1 MTTSASSI
9 WKGHVAM
16 LFANMA
22 WGIMSPISK
31 IVLMSGQIS
40 PIALSAIRIAG
51 GALIFWLFSLLMPHS
66 VVKHEKV
73 APCDMLKIFFASL
86 LIITANQAFY
96 IIGIGFTSPID
107 SSVMS
112 TITPIF
118 TMIFA
123 AIFISMPITWLKTTG
138 VALGLGGA
146 LMLVLSDPGGQPNA
160 SNQLLGD
167 SLCLFA
173 QVCAALYYVL
183 FSGIINRYS
192 AFTLMKWMFLFSAI
206 TYVPCSIPWISEV
219 DFTAITIDVW
229 LSIAYIIV
237 FATFLGYLLIPI
249 SQRVLKPTVVSMYN
263 YFQPLTAAL
272 LTAIL
277 GIGDFGPMKIIASAL
292 IFAGVWFVTQSRG
305 RSIKPSQS

>member
-1 MTTSASSI
+1 MKPDMSTL

-16 LFANMA
+16 LFANMV
-22 WGIMSPISK
+22 WGIMSPVSK
-31 IVLMSGQIS
+31 TVLLSGQVS
-40 PIALSAIRIAG
+40 PIALSAIRITG
-51 GALIFWLFSLLMPHS
+51 GAILFWLFSFILPKSL
-66 VVKHEKV
+66 VKHEKV
-73 APCDMLKIFFASL
+73 SPRDLLAIFAASF

-112 TITPIF
+112 TMTPIF

-123 AIFISMPITWLKTTG
+123 AIFIGMPITVKKVAG

-146 LMLVLSDPGGQPNA
+146 LLLVLSDPGNDANA

-167 SLCLFA
+167 TLCLTA
-173 QVCAALYYVL
+173 QICAAVYYVV

-192 AFTLMKWMFLFSAI
+192 AFTLMKWMFLFSAV
-206 TYVPCSIPWISEV
+206 TYVPCTLPWLCDV
-219 DFTAITIDVW
+219 DFTAITMPVW
-229 LSIAYIIV
+229 LSTGYIIV
-237 FATFLGYLLIPI
+237 FATFIGYLLIPVA
-249 SQRVLKPTVVSMYN
+249 QRVLKPTVVSMYN

-272 LTAIL
+272 LTALL
-277 GIGDFGPMKIIASAL
+277 GLGDFGMTKIAATTL

-305 RSIKPSQS
+305 KDTVKQ

>member
-1 MTTSASSI
+1 MKISASL

-16 LFANMA
+16 LFANMV

-31 IVLMSGQIS
+31 TVLMSGLIS
-40 PIALSAIRIAG
+40 PIALSAMHIAG
-51 GALIFWLFSLLMPHS
+51 GALLFWLCSLLLPRS
-66 VVKHEKV
+66 VVKREKV
-73 APCDMLKIFFASL
+73 TPRDMLKIFMASL
-86 LIITANQAFY
+86 LIITSNQALY

-123 AIFISMPITWLKTTG
+123 AIFISMPITWLKASG

-146 LMLVLSDPGGQPNA
+146 LMLVLSDPGGDTHA

-167 SLCLFA
+167 SLCLIA

-183 FSGIINRYS
+183 FSGIITRYS
-192 AFTLMKWMFLFSAI
+192 AFTLMKWMFLFSAV
-206 TYVPCSIPWISEV
+206 TYVPCAIPWLVEV
-219 DFTAITIDVW
+219 QFSAIGLNLW

-277 GIGDFGPMKIIASAL
+277 GIGQFGPMKVVATAL

-305 RSIKPSQS
+305 SSVKPQ

>member
-1 MTTSASSI
+1 MKISASL

-16 LFANMA
+16 LFANMV
-22 WGIMSPISK
+22 WGIMSPVSK
-31 IVLMSGQIS
+31 TVLMSGLIS
-40 PIALSAIRIAG
+40 PIALSAMRIAG
-51 GALIFWLFSLLMPHS
+51 GALLFWACSLLLPRT

-73 APCDMLKIFFASL
+73 APRDMLKIFMASL
-86 LIITANQAFY
+86 LIITANQALY

-123 AIFISMPITWLKTTG
+123 AIFISMPITWLKASG

-146 LMLVLSDPGGQPNA
+146 LMLVLSDPGGDTHA

-167 SLCLFA
+167 SLCLIA

-183 FSGIINRYS
+183 FSGIITRYS
-192 AFTLMKWMFLFSAI
+192 AFTLMKWMFLFSAV
-206 TYVPCSIPWISEV
+206 TYVPCAMPWLVEV
-219 DFTAITIDVW
+219 QFSTIGLDLW

-277 GIGDFGPMKIIASAL
+277 GIGEFGPMKIAATAL

-305 RSIKPSQS
+305 RSVKPQ

>member
-1 MTTSASSI
+1 MKISASL

-16 LFANMA
+16 LFANMV

-31 IVLMSGQIS
+31 TVLMSGLIS
-40 PIALSAIRIAG
+40 PIALSAMRIAG
-51 GALIFWLFSLLMPHS
+51 GALLFWICSLLLPRS
-66 VVKHEKV
+66 VVKREKV
-73 APCDMLKIFFASL
+73 TPRDMLKIFMASL
-86 LIITANQAFY
+86 LIITSNQALY

-123 AIFISMPITWLKTTG
+123 AIFISMPITWLKASG

-146 LMLVLSDPGGQPNA
+146 LMLVLSDPGGDTHA

-167 SLCLFA
+167 SLCLIA

-183 FSGIINRYS
+183 FSGIITRYS
-192 AFTLMKWMFLFSAI
+192 AFTLMKWMFLFSAV
-206 TYVPCSIPWISEV
+206 TYVPCAIPWLVEV
-219 DFTAITIDVW
+219 QFSAIGLNLW

-277 GIGDFGPMKIIASAL
+277 GIGQFGPMKVVATAL

-305 RSIKPSQS
+305 SSVKPQ

>member
-1 MTTSASSI
+1 MKISASL

-16 LFANMA
+16 LFANMV

-31 IVLMSGQIS
+31 TVLMSGLIS
-40 PIALSAIRIAG
+40 PIALSAMRIAG
-51 GALIFWLFSLLMPHS
+51 GALLFWLCSLLLPRS
-66 VVKHEKV
+66 VVKREKV
-73 APCDMLKIFFASL
+73 TPRDMLKIFMASL
-86 LIITANQAFY
+86 LIITSNQALY

-123 AIFISMPITWLKTTG
+123 AIFISMPITWLKASG

-146 LMLVLSDPGGQPNA
+146 LMLVLSDPGGDTHA

-167 SLCLFA
+167 SLCLIA

-183 FSGIINRYS
+183 FSGIITRYS
-192 AFTLMKWMFLFSAI
+192 AFTLMKWMFLFSAV
-206 TYVPCSIPWISEV
+206 TYVPCAIPWLVEV
-219 DFTAITIDVW
+219 QFSAIGLNLW

-277 GIGDFGPMKIIASAL
+277 GIGQFGPMKVVATAL

-305 RSIKPSQS
+305 SSVKPQ

>member
-1 MTTSASSI
+1 MKISASL

-16 LFANMA
+16 LFANMV
-22 WGIMSPISK
+22 WGIMSPVSK
-31 IVLMSGQIS
+31 TVLMSGLIS
-40 PIALSAIRIAG
+40 PIALSAMRIAG
-51 GALIFWLFSLLMPHS
+51 GALLFWACSLLLPRT
-66 VVKHEKV
+66 VVKDEKV
-73 APCDMLKIFFASL
+73 APRDMLKIFMASL
-86 LIITANQAFY
+86 LIITANQALY

-123 AIFISMPITWLKTTG
+123 AIFISMPITWLKASG

-146 LMLVLSDPGGQPNA
+146 LMLVLSDPGGDTHA

-167 SLCLFA
+167 SLCLIA

-183 FSGIINRYS
+183 FSGIITRYS
-192 AFTLMKWMFLFSAI
+192 AFTLMKWMFLFSAV
-206 TYVPCSIPWISEV
+206 TYVPCAMPWLVEV
-219 DFTAITIDVW
+219 QFSAIGLDLW

-277 GIGDFGPMKIIASAL
+277 GIGEFGPMKIAATAL

-305 RSIKPSQS
+305 RSVKPQ

>member
-1 MTTSASSI
+1 MKISASL

-16 LFANMA
+16 LFANMV

-31 IVLMSGQIS
+31 TVLMSGLIS
-40 PIALSAIRIAG
+40 PIALSAMRIAG
-51 GALIFWLFSLLMPHS
+51 GALLFWICSLLLPRS
-66 VVKHEKV
+66 VVKREKV
-73 APCDMLKIFFASL
+73 TPRDMLKIFMASL
-86 LIITANQAFY
+86 LIITSNQALY

-123 AIFISMPITWLKTTG
+123 AIFISMPITWLKASG

-146 LMLVLSDPGGQPNA
+146 LMLVLSDPGGDTHA

-167 SLCLFA
+167 SLCLIA

-183 FSGIINRYS
+183 FSGIITRYS
-192 AFTLMKWMFLFSAI
+192 AFTLMKWMFLFSAV
-206 TYVPCSIPWISEV
+206 TYVPCAIPWLVEV
-219 DFTAITIDVW
+219 QFSAIGLNLW

-277 GIGDFGPMKIIASAL
+277 GIGQFGPMKVVATAL
-292 IFAGVWFVTQSRG
+292 IFAGVWFVTQSR
-305 RSIKPSQS
+305 SSSVKPQ

>member
-1 MTTSASSI
+1 MKISASL

-16 LFANMA
+16 LFANMV

-31 IVLMSGQIS
+31 TVLMSGLIS
-40 PIALSAIRIAG
+40 PIALSAMRIAG
-51 GALIFWLFSLLMPHS
+51 GALLFWICSLLLPRS
-66 VVKHEKV
+66 VVKREKV
-73 APCDMLKIFFASL
+73 TPRDMLKIFMASL
-86 LIITANQAFY
+86 LIITSNQALY

-123 AIFISMPITWLKTTG
+123 AIFISMPITWLKASG

-146 LMLVLSDPGGQPNA
+146 LMLVLSDPGGGTHA

-167 SLCLFA
+167 SLCLIA

-183 FSGIINRYS
+183 FSGIITRYS
-192 AFTLMKWMFLFSAI
+192 AFTLMKWMFLFSAV
-206 TYVPCSIPWISEV
+206 TYVPCAIPWLVEV
-219 DFTAITIDVW
+219 QFSAIGLNLW

-277 GIGDFGPMKIIASAL
+277 GIGQFGPMKVVATAL

-305 RSIKPSQS
+305 SSVKPQ

>member
-1 MTTSASSI
+1 MKLSASL

-16 LFANMA
+16 LFANMV
-22 WGIMSPISK
+22 WGIMSPVSK
-31 IVLMSGQIS
+31 TVLMSGLIS
-40 PIALSAIRIAG
+40 PIALSAMRIAG
-51 GALIFWLFSLLMPHS
+51 GALLFWLCSLLLPRS
-66 VVKHEKV
+66 VVKREKV
-73 APCDMLKIFFASL
+73 APRDMLKIFMASL
-86 LIITANQAFY
+86 LIITANQALY

-123 AIFISMPITWLKTTG
+123 AIFISMPITWLKASG

-146 LMLVLSDPGGQPNA
+146 LMLVLSDPGGDTHA

-167 SLCLFA
+167 SLCLIA

-183 FSGIINRYS
+183 FSGIITRYS

-206 TYVPCSIPWISEV
+206 TYVPCAMPWIVEV
-219 DFTAITIDVW
+219 QFSAISLDLW

-277 GIGDFGPMKIIASAL
+277 GIGEFGPMKIVATGL

-305 RSIKPSQS
+305 GVKSE

>member
-1 MTTSASSI
+1 MKISASL

-16 LFANMA
+16 LFANMV

-31 IVLMSGQIS
+31 TVLMSGLIS
-40 PIALSAIRIAG
+40 PIALSAMRIAG
-51 GALIFWLFSLLMPHS
+51 GALLFWICSLLLPRS
-66 VVKHEKV
+66 VVKREKV
-73 APCDMLKIFFASL
+73 TPRDMLKIFMASL
-86 LIITANQAFY
+86 LIITSNQALY

-123 AIFISMPITWLKTTG
+123 AIFISMPITWLKASG

-146 LMLVLSDPGGQPNA
+146 LMLVLSDPGSDTHA

-167 SLCLFA
+167 SLCLIA

-183 FSGIINRYS
+183 FSGIITRYS
-192 AFTLMKWMFLFSAI
+192 AFTLMKWMFLFSAV
-206 TYVPCSIPWISEV
+206 TYVPCAIPWLVEV
-219 DFTAITIDVW
+219 QFSAIGLNLW

-277 GIGDFGPMKIIASAL
+277 GIGQFGPMKVVATAL

-305 RSIKPSQS
+305 SSVKPQ

>member
-1 MTTSASSI
+1 MKLSASL

-16 LFANMA
+16 LFANMV
-22 WGIMSPISK
+22 WGIMSPVSK
-31 IVLMSGQIS
+31 TVLMSGLIS
-40 PIALSAIRIAG
+40 PIALSAMRIAG
-51 GALIFWLFSLLMPHS
+51 GALLFWLCSLLLPRS
-66 VVKHEKV
+66 VVKREKV
-73 APCDMLKIFFASL
+73 APRDMLKIFMASL
-86 LIITANQAFY
+86 LIITANQALY

-123 AIFISMPITWLKTTG
+123 AIFISMPIIWLKASG

-146 LMLVLSDPGGQPNA
+146 LMLVFSDPGGDTHA

-167 SLCLFA
+167 SLCLIA

-183 FSGIINRYS
+183 FSGIITRYS

-206 TYVPCSIPWISEV
+206 TYVPCAMPWIVEV
-219 DFTAITIDVW
+219 QFSAIGIDVW

-277 GIGDFGPMKIIASAL
+277 GIGEFGPMKIAATGL

-305 RSIKPSQS
+305 GVKSE